1 MALDAV
7 GPNKS
12 TVSTIKAP
20 PIRKIIASQF
30 ATAVLIAVVGY
41 AVQGWVV
48 AYSLLTGGLICAIPN
63 AYFSVKAFRYR
74 GARAAKK
81 IVRAF
86 YVGEGIKIL
95 LTCAGFALAFVF
107 VEPLSTPALFSGFI
121 IVYSTGLT
129 ALILTHTD
137 KHGI

>member
-48 AYSLLTGGLICAIPN
+48 AYSLLSGGLICAIPN

-107 VEPLSTPALFSGFI
+107 LEPLSTPALLSGFI
-121 IVYSTGLT
+121 IVYLTGLT
-129 ALILTHTD
+129 ALILTHTG

>member
-7 GPNKS
+7 GLNKS
-12 TVSTIKAP
+12 TVPTIKAP

-30 ATAVLIAVVGY
+30 VTAVLIAVGGY

-48 AYSLLTGGLICAIPN
+48 AYSLLAGGLICAIPN

-81 IVRAF
+81 IVKAF

-95 LTCAGFALAFVF
+95 LTCAGFALTFVF
-107 VEPLSTPALFSGFI
+107 VNPLSTPALFSGFI
-121 IVYSTGLT
+121 IVYLTGLT
-129 ALILTHTD
+129 ALILTHTG

>member
-41 AVQGWVV
+41 AVQGEVV
-48 AYSLLTGGLICAIPN
+48 AYSLLSGGLICAIPN

-107 VEPLSTPALFSGFI
+107 LEPLSTPALFSGFI
-121 IVYSTGLT
+121 IVYLTGLT